1 MAEKQAV
8 RKSTRPSAKSAKG
21 KASAGFTAEEKA
33 AMRERVKELKAAQE
47 EADGESEVLAKIA
60 EMNDHDRAMAE
71 RVHAIIRAAG
81 PDLSPRTWYGMPA
94 YAKDGKVI
102 CFFRNAQK
110 FKTRYAT
117 LGFSDKANLD
127 DGAMW
132 PTDFAVMELT
142 PDVEARIGTLVKQA
156 VS

>member
-1 MAEKQAV
+1 MAEKQATKKV
-8 RKSTRPSAKSAKG
+8 TRRSASSARG

-33 AMRERVKELKAAQE
+33 AMRERVKELKAEQE
-47 EADGESEVLAKIA
+47 SADGENDVLAKIA
-60 EMNDHDRAMAE
+60 EMDDHDRAMAE

-142 PDVEARIGTLVKQA
+142 ADVEARIGELVKRA

>member
-1 MAEKQAV
+1 MAEKQATKKV
-8 RKSTRPSAKSAKG
+8 TRKSPRSSRG
-21 KASAGFTAEEKA
+21 KASEGFTAEEKA

-47 EADGESEVLAKIA
+47 DADGESDVLAKIA
-60 EMNDHDRAMAE
+60 EMNDHDRVMAE

-127 DGAMW
+127 EDAMW

-142 PDVEARIGTLVKQA
+142 ADVEARIGELVERA